1 MASVTSRY
9 ARAFADVVLHHK
21 LEADGVR
28 QQLGALL
35 EVLNT
40 SSDLRRVW
48 GNPAIALEEK
58 VRLLDALA
66 GRLGLCREVR
76 NFAAVLI
83 QHRRI
88 GQLEQVAR
96 QFEQEL
102 NRRMGIA
109 EAEVT
114 SARELNS
121 DQRRM
126 LESQIERMTGR
137 TVIARYAQDSSLLGG
152 AVVRMGSTIYDGSVR
167 GQLEKIR
174 EELSAQS

>member
-9 ARAFADVVLHHK
+9 ARAFVDVVLDRK
-21 LEADGVR
+21 LDPADVR
-28 QQLGALL
+28 QQIGALL
-35 EVLNT
+35 EAIKI
-40 SSDLRRVW
+40 SSDLRRLW
-48 GNPAIALEEK
+48 ASPAIAIEEK

-66 GRLGLCREVR
+66 ARLGLCRETR

-88 GQLEQVAR
+88 GQLEQIAR

-102 NRRMGIA
+102 NRRTGVA

-114 SARELNS
+114 SARELNTEE
-121 DQRRM
+121 RRV
-126 LESQIERMTGR
+126 LESQIERMTGK
-137 TVIARYAQDSSLLGG
+137 TVVARYAQDRSLLGG

-174 EELSAQS
+174 EELSAQ